1 MNKYTNEMIEFLR
14 EVANGK
20 TYVEITELFN
30 KKFDSEVDTKC
41 IKSLLSR
48 KKICTGTLGYFKK
61 GSIPW
66 NKGKKGCIGANR
78 TSFKKGDKP
87 ANWRPV
93 GSERIDKDGYTLIKI
108 SNEGGMRKRWAL
120 KHRVVWEEHY
130 KMKVPKSSVII
141 FADGDRS
148 NLSIENLICV
158 TKNELRVLNQCR
170 LISSVSELTKT
181 GLNVAKIKIKLA
193 ELKKERK

>member
-14 EVANGK
+14 EVVKGK
-20 TYVEITELFN
+20 TYKEIVKIFN
-30 KKFDSEVDTKC
+30 KQYDLDMTIDKLS
-41 IKSLLSR
+41 SLLSR

-66 NKGKKGCIGANR
+66 NKGKKGYIGANR

-93 GSERIDKDGYTLIKI
+93 GSERVDKEGYTLIKI
-108 SNEGGMRKRWAL
+108 SNEGGMWKRWAL
-120 KHRVVWEEHY
+120 KHRVIWEEHY
-130 KMKVPKSSVII
+130 KMKIPKRSVII

-158 TKNELRVLNQCR
+158 SRNELRVLNKCS
-170 LISSVSELTKT
+170 LIKNDVELTKT
-181 GLNVAKIKIKLA
+181 GLNVARIRIKLA